1 MAALV
6 AAMIATGKSLS
17 ALGENFAGSPNRFAC
32 DSEEMGLYVS
42 FVGEGIWLTALY
54 EQPMNPGL
62 FRMKV
67 RRYAEIIA
75 RIGASKPVAE
85 APKVQRP
92 SAPSPAASSGATAPA
107 GASASSAVS
116 VKPASTHTPLPAH
129 LLAKLNPEPQ
139 AVTGQGLGRAAS
151 APSSAPLAAS
161 GPTQPEKFT
170 DQNAGLFNN
179 ITDDEIDRLF
189 DDASS

>member
-1 MAALV
+1 
-6 AAMIATGKSLS
+6 
-17 ALGENFAGSPNRFAC
+17 
-32 DSEEMGLYVS
+32 
-42 FVGEGIWLTALY
+42 VGEGIWLTALY

-85 APKVQRP
+85 APKVERP
-92 SAPSPAASSGATAPA
+92 PSPAPTPFQSATAPA
-107 GASASSAVS
+107 GASVSAGVPATPASS
-116 VKPASTHTPLPAH
+116 HTPLPAH
-129 LLAKLNPEPQ
+129 LLAKLSPEPQ

-151 APSSAPLAAS
+151 APSSAPLAAN
-161 GPTQPEKFT
+161 GPTPPEKFT
-170 DQNAGLFNN
+170 DPNAGLFNN